1 MKVREAL
8 FVTSARNPSQYP
20 RKDLPEV
27 AFAGRSNVGKS
38 SLINTLLHRRGLAKT
53 SATPGKTRLLNFF
66 VVNSVLSF
74 VDLPGYGFAKVP
86 ERIRRSWESTVEAY
100 LRGRNELRLV
110 IVLLDARRDPGGH
123 DLQLITWLRHYEI
136 SFAVVV
142 TKIDKV
148 PKSRRTSRIR
158 EIASRLE
165 EHGETIIPFSAA
177 SGEGKEAVWQV
188 IMRAAFTSENT
199 RS

>member
-1 MKVREAL
+1 MKVKEAL
-8 FVTSARNPSQYP
+8 FVKSAKNPNQYP

-38 SLINTLLHRRGLAKT
+38 SLINALLHRRGLAKT

-66 VVNSVLSF
+66 VVNSALSF

-86 ERIRRSWESTVEAY
+86 ERTRKSWESIVEAY
-100 LRGRNELRLV
+100 LRGRKELRLV
-110 IVLLDARRDPGGH
+110 IVLLDARRDPGDH
-123 DLQLITWLRHYEI
+123 DLQLITWLRHYGI

-148 PKSRRTSRIR
+148 PKSRRTFRIK

-165 EHGETIIPFSAA
+165 GHEETIIPFSAA
-177 SGEGKEAVWQV
+177 SGEGKEAVWQA
-188 IMRAAFTSENT
+188 IMRAALTSEST